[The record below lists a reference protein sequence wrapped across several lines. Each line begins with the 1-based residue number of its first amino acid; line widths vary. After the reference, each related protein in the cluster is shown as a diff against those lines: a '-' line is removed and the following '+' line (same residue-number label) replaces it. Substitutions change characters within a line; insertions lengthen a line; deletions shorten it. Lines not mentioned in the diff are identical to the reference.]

1 MSQSFRQRLWAIL
14 EVARPGD
21 HVSRGFDIVLLSLI
35 VLNILAVI
43 LDSVPSINRRVGPA
57 LNAFEWFSVAVFSA
71 EYLLR
76 LWSAPADPRFAQ
88 PIRGRLR
95 FMVTPLALI
104 DLIAVL
110 PAYLPLFG
118 LDLRFVRA
126 LRLLRIFR
134 AAKLARYIS
143 ALRLFGDVIREK
155 REELI
160 LTTCVFGLM
169 LLITSCLMYFAEN
182 EAQPEAFSSIPA
194 AMWWSVVTLTT
205 VGYGDIHPVTS
216 LGRLLASFSAILGIG
231 FFALP
236 TAILGSG
243 FIEEVEKRKKHHI
256 RTCPYCGRE
265 ISR

>member
-1 MSQSFRQRLWAIL
+1 MKHSLRPRLWAIL
-14 EVARPGD
+14 DVARPD
-21 HVSRGFDIVLLSLI
+21 DRHSRAFDLVLLSLI

-43 LDSVPSINRRVGPA
+43 LETVDSINRQIGPA
-57 LNAFEWFSVAVFSA
+57 LRAFEWFSVAVFSA

-76 LWSAPADPRFAQ
+76 VWAAPADPRFAG
-88 PIRGRLR
+88 PVRGRLR
-95 FMVTPLALI
+95 FMATPLALI
-104 DLIAVL
+104 DLMAVL
-110 PAYLPLFG
+110 PAYLPMFG

-134 AAKLARYIS
+134 AAKLVRYIS
-143 ALRLFGDVIREK
+143 ALRLFADVIRAK

-169 LLITSCLMYFAEN
+169 LLITSCLMYFAEH

-194 AMWWSVVTLTT
+194 AMWWAVVTLTT
-205 VGYGDIHPVTS
+205 VGYGDVHPVTS
-216 LGRLLASFSAILGIG
+216 LGRVLASFSAILGIG

-243 FIEEVEKRKKHHI
+243 FIEEVEKRKKFHG
-256 RTCPYCGRE
+256 RTCPHCGRE
-265 ISR
+265 IT